1 MALPKA
7 DWRVYTGTGLLIWA
21 GALQLHMWSIQKR
34 PEYKEKFET
43 RWTSS
48 LPPISSSLSSSVH
61 RGYECTELRQ

>member
-21 GALQLHMWSIQKR
+21 AALQLHMWSIQKR

-43 RWTSS
+43 
-48 LPPISSSLSSSVH
+48 
-61 RGYECTELRQ
+61 CTEAQSNPAEEEKSKTQWSIRTRF